1 VLSILYLIFFNM
13 LSIRI
18 SSIKNT
24 FLSVISEEDYRIIY
38 TGIEYVPNT
47 RLIKITIHTSPKSK
61 FSTKLRLLTGH
72 RHFRQ
77 KIFNYRNTQIND
89 FTITPWSRSMKPLW
103 LSFFKYT
110 YRTPNI
116 WMYSIYKCFDE
127 FITKVV
133 QWIAVL
139 KEYI

>member
-1 VLSILYLIFFNM
+1 M

-89 FTITPWSRSMKPLW
+89 FHYNSMIKINEASLAQF
-103 LSFFKYT
+103 LQ
-110 YRTPNI
+110 
-116 WMYSIYKCFDE
+116 IY
-127 FITKVV
+127 V
-133 QWIAVL
+133 QNT
-139 KEYI
+139 